1 MSSGIAQGPTVRMAE
16 RVIFEKGIGKIHCS
30 NPLHLG
36 GGCLPRALSQRE
48 LLSTRCSGLNAS
60 LLVNGIDP
68 DGMRLL
74 VETDRTE

>member
-1 MSSGIAQGPTVRMAE
+1 M
-16 RVIFEKGIGKIHCS
+16 
-30 NPLHLG
+30 
-36 GGCLPRALSQRE
+36 PRALSQRE